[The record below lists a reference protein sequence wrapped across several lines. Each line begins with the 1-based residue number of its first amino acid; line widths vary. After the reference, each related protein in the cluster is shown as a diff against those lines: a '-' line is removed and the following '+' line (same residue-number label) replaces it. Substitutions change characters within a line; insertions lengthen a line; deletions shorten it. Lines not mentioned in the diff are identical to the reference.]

1 MILVQSHVPTKMNQP
16 EELERQPTVVLLA
29 RIGQGDPAASAA
41 LAERLQVELRSLA
54 ASHLGARARG
64 VTLQPTVLVNEAWIR
79 LAEREGL
86 PFENRHFFLAFASK
100 IMRGILVDSVRAR
113 NAGKR
118 GGGRERVTLSDIVA
132 RDGSNTLDLLAV
144 DEALTR
150 LAELDPECAELIDLK
165 FFGGLEPRAIAE
177 VLGVSE
183 STIDRR
189 WRFARAWLQAQLAP

>member
-1 MILVQSHVPTKMNQP
+1 MPAEMDHP
-16 EELERQPTVVLLA
+16 EEFARQPTVALLA
-29 RIGQGDPAASAA
+29 RITTGDLAAATA
-41 LAERLQVELRSLA
+41 LAERLQGELRSLA
-54 ASHLGARARG
+54 ASHLGARARA

-100 IMRGILVDSVRAR
+100 VMRGILVDSVRAR

-118 GGGRERVTLSDIVA
+118 GGGFERVTLSDVLA
-132 RDGSNTLDLLAV
+132 HDGSNALDLLAV
-144 DEALTR
+144 DEALQR
-150 LAELDPECAELIDLK
+150 LAALDPQCAELVDLR
-165 FFGGLEPRAIAE
+165 FFGGLEPREIAE

-189 WRFARAWLQAQLAP
+189 WRFARAWLQTQLTS

>member
-1 MILVQSHVPTKMNQP
+1 MPTERNLP
-16 EELERQPTVVLLA
+16 GELAHQPTVALLA
-29 RIGQGDPAASAA
+29 RIAQGDAAAASA

-54 ASHLGARARG
+54 ASHLGARTRG

-86 PFENRHFFLAFASK
+86 PFENRHYFLAFASK
-100 IMRGILVDSVRAR
+100 VMRGVLVDSVRAR

-118 GGGRERVTLSDIVA
+118 GGGHERVTLSDVVA
-132 RDGSNTLDLLAV
+132 RDGTNMLDLLAV

-150 LAELDPECAELIDLK
+150 LAVLDPECAELVELK
-165 FFGGLEPRAIAE
+165 FFGGLEPREIAE
-177 VLGVSE
+177 VMRVSE

-189 WRFARAWLQAQLAP
+189 WRFARAWLQAQLTP

>member
-1 MILVQSHVPTKMNQP
+1 MPTEMDQP
-16 EELERQPTVVLLA
+16 EEPMRQPTVALLA
-29 RIGQGDPAASAA
+29 RIGQGDPAAATA

-54 ASHLGARARG
+54 AAHLGARARG

-100 IMRGILVDSVRAR
+100 VMRGVLVDSIRAR

-118 GGGRERVTLSDIVA
+118 GGGLERVTLSDVVG
-132 RDGSNTLDLLAV
+132 RDGSNMLDLLAV

-150 LAELDPECAELIDLK
+150 LAALDPDCAELVDLK
-165 FFGGLEPRAIAE
+165 FFGGLEPREIAE
-177 VLGVSE
+177 VMRVSE

-189 WRFARAWLQAQLAP
+189 WRFARAWLQAQLAQ

>member
-1 MILVQSHVPTKMNQP
+1 MPTEMDHP
-16 EELERQPTVVLLA
+16 EELTREPTVALLA
-29 RIGQGDPAASAA
+29 RIGQGDHAAAAA
-41 LAERLQVELRSLA
+41 LAERLQGELRSLA

-100 IMRGILVDSVRAR
+100 VMRGILVDSVRAR

-118 GGGRERVTLSDIVA
+118 GGGRERVTLSDVLA
-132 RDGSNTLDLLAV
+132 HDGSNMLDLLAV
-144 DEALTR
+144 DDALVR
-150 LAELDPECAELIDLK
+150 LAELDPECAELVDLK
-165 FFGGLEPRAIAE
+165 FFGGLEPREIAE

-189 WRFARAWLQAQLAP
+189 WRFARAWLQVQLAS